1 LEDRKVVTYDA
12 CTHPSGPNYPT
23 IPEKLVE
30 ATYGKHNNKY
40 DALRMHDFGNEL
52 SQIYLGFENPAHK
65 GRYYI
70 EGANIHKAGINNRT
84 GMTTDNKPISA
95 GCFLID
101 INKWES
107 FMSHFNSSSIVGVVA
122 SRNGVKIPINQNTCE
137 FRIIPF
143 TYELFD

>member
-1 LEDRKVVTYDA
+1 
-12 CTHPSGPNYPT
+12 
-23 IPEKLVE
+23 
-30 ATYGKHNNKY
+30 
-40 DALRMHDFGNEL
+40 
-52 SQIYLGFENPAHK
+52 
-65 GRYYI
+65 
-70 EGANIHKAGINNRT
+70 
-84 GMTTDNKPISA
+84 MTTDNRPISA

-101 INKWES
+101 INQWKS